1 MKRKL
6 TSLVLALAVSSAA
19 HAQTICYTNA
29 PDCAGTWTV
38 TNTTAEQTCYVIL
51 WASGGTKNFCLQP
64 GESASEY
71 VRSGDSVCFAQ
82 LYTPNANTC
91 SRQAMAARP

>member
-1 MKRKL
+1 MIRKL
-6 TSLVLALAVSSAA
+6 SAVLLTLALPATAVAD
-19 HAQTICYTNA
+19 TICYTNSPA
-29 PDCAGTWTV
+29 CEGTWSV

-91 SRQAMAARP
+91 NRQAMAARP